1 MQDFMHRAGAWCVAH
16 PELVWPLLTA
26 LITLLFKPRTPGEYA
41 AIAARWPRVAA
52 LLQLIGA
59 LGLDVPKVVEA
70 VGKVVTGRSDPPKKP
85 PPAGP
90 SIMLIGFV
98 AILATQTTACSLF
111 NAKTLRTILDV
122 AQVTCIIAH
131 QELGDADVAKVC
143 DIADDLI
150 PPMRKVLVESRKASA
165 EAAGKA
171 SAQRCEGAK

>member
-1 MQDFMHRAGAWCVAH
+1 MREFMIRAGAWCAAH

-70 VGKVVTGRSDPPKKP
+70 VRKVVTGTSDPPKKP

-90 SIMLIGFV
+90 SIMAFGLV
-98 AILATQTTACSLF
+98 VLLASQTSACALFSPRTLRSVLDITQTA
-111 NAKTLRTILDV
+111 
-122 AQVTCIIAH
+122 CIIAH
-131 QELGDADVAKVC
+131 QELPESDVAKAC
-143 DIADDLI
+143 DVADELI
-150 PPMRKVLVESRKASA
+150 PPMRRVLAESRKASA
-165 EAAGKA
+165 EAAAKA
-171 SAQRCEGAK
+171 SASRCP